1 MSERRLIKTF
11 EFTRRARPKLT
22 FSDSTKIRLNDD
34 NKLDQ
39 GLELKNNNGFD
50 LGLANTVTT
59 WQIIPHALKKWL
71 MFEAEEIKPVGT
83 SIGYRVLRGTDEL
96 YWDGAAWSPA
106 TLDAHWNTMAQ
117 VNDNLQSL
125 VLTGFDLKIKVN
137 LRTTDQAVSPKVR
150 WIKILALVD
159 FDSWDDL
166 IYDTVIRS
174 LRANL
179 RATTAIQFEV
189 AATTA
194 TIDLATTYK
203 IENSGYNFTGV
214 RAAYNLTTDPNQFLN
229 IASLYTPGAINK
241 DGTFEDGQIT
251 LTGPITAGE
260 ILRLEME
267 YEPEVA
273 VFTNQDYYEVA
284 RVPAVV
290 FESIVSQRVFDGHDQ
305 ELNDG
310 EGDAVRDIA
319 NGVGVAVPRPRQSTV
334 RFEFAIHASP
344 LDMARMVDAVDKW
357 MGSNRLLRT
366 WGFDD
371 EVNMDPVNEI
381 DTSNSTNIE
390 DVVMATGSFQ
400 FRGVP
405 FYIRD
410 SQDVNLVLNVNINLN
425 P

>member
-1 MSERRLIKTF
+1 MSERKLIKSF
-11 EFTRRARPKLT
+11 NFTTRNRSKLV

-34 NKLDQ
+34 DKLDQ
-39 GLELKNNNGFD
+39 GLTLKGPPYD

-59 WQIIPHALKKWL
+59 WVTAPKAMKRWL
-71 MFEAEEIKPVGT
+71 MFEADEVKPANT

-106 TLDAHWNTMAQ
+106 TLDAHWSDLPAMNA
-117 VNDNLQSL
+117 NLQAL
-125 VLTGFDLKIKVN
+125 VPTGFDLKIKVN

-174 LRANL
+174 MRSTL

-189 AATTA
+189 AATTSV
-194 TIDLATTYK
+194 IDLASTYK

-214 RAAYNLTTDPNQFLN
+214 RAAYNLTTDPNSFTN
-229 IASLYTPGAINK
+229 IALSYAPGPANK
-241 DGTFEDGQIT
+241 DGTNEDGQIT
-251 LTGPITAGE
+251 LSVPVNAGE

-284 RVPAVV
+284 RVPAIV
-290 FESIVSQRVFDGHDQ
+290 FEQVASAKLFNKHDQ
-305 ELNDG
+305 ELNDA
-310 EGDAVRDIA
+310 EGDSVRDLVNGIA
-319 NGVGVAVPRPRQSTV
+319 VEVPRPRQTSV
-334 RFEFAIHASP
+334 RFDFAVHASP
-344 LDMARMVDAVDKW
+344 LDMARVIDALDKW
-357 MGSNRLLRT
+357 VANNRLLKT

-371 EVNMDPVNEI
+371 EVNMDPVSEI
-381 DTSNSTNIE
+381 DTSDTTNIE

-400 FRGVP
+400 LRGVP
-405 FYIRD
+405 FYVRE
-410 SQDVNLVLNVNINLN
+410 SKDVNLITNVNLNLI